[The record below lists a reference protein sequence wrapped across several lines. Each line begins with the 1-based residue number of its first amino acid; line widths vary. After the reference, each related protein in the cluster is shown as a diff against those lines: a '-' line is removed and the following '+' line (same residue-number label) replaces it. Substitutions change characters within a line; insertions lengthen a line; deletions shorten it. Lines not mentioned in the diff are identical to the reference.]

1 MCRVI
6 LLTVTPS
13 FRRRF
18 RPRRSDDSMPVR
30 PLLDVMLYWLCTAF
44 GGLFGSIGAVALL
57 ANAMEGVRFERNE
70 LWVIGTMT
78 AIAPAL
84 FMVAIRSW
92 RKLNR

>member
-1 MCRVI
+1 MYLVI
-6 LLTVTPS
+6 LFTVTPS

-44 GGLFGSIGAVALL
+44 GGLFGSIGAVAFL
-57 ANAMEGVRFERNE
+57 ANAIEGVRFERDE
-70 LWVIGTMT
+70 LWVIATMT

-84 FMVAIRSW
+84 FVVAIRSW